1 MDLYGQPTGP
11 AGYDIIDS
19 PIFACWMP
27 VLAVVGDE
35 VRHPFEGGYKLHLSV
50 DPEDAERVAQHV
62 LPVLQDLRVDHK
74 VVFPVTAYVAMNEGE
89 QRGKFITVY
98 PGPGFATFT
107 SLVGTVDRLL
117 MAIAAKPA
125 LGRCGGWR
133 AMRCPRRPSTRAA
146 FSTASSSI
154 AIGTDAASSPLSL
167 TNSGRGFV
175 SRCGRRARA
184 G

>member
-117 MAIAAKPA
+117 MAIAAKPGPRPLRRLA
-125 LGRCGGWR
+125 GN
-133 AMRCPRRPSTRAA
+133 AMPE
-146 FSTASSSI
+146 TAV
-154 AIGTDAASSPLSL
+154 GK
-167 TNSGRGFV
+167 SGLLYGVIVESYRD
-175 SRCGRRARA
+175 
-184 G
+184 